1 MPYRLIVSDM
11 DDTLLGEQG
20 TLSPASLAAVRAVH
34 DAGALFALAS
44 GRMPCAMLSYA
55 RQLGIRVPMIS
66 YNGAELVDPRTG
78 EVLFQLPI
86 QAPLALE
93 LIRWCEVRGIH
104 IQAYRNDSFL
114 TPSDNE
120 FARRYCASLRG
131 LARMEVTNKPLSEC
145 VTWPQSK
152 LLAILD
158 PAHTPAALAEVKKH
172 FGSRLICATSRPQY
186 IEFTSPQAG
195 KEQALA
201 ELCRRLNIPS
211 SEVIAFGDGQN
222 DVGMLRYAGLG
233 YAMSNAREEVRRQVD
248 HIAPSNRED
257 GVAHVVMQLLHEG
270 NIEGTIGKGA

>member
-11 DDTLLGEQG
+11 DDTLLNEQG
-20 TLSPASLAAVRAVH
+20 ILSPASLAAVHAVH

-55 RQLGIRVPMIS
+55 RQLGIHVPMIA

-86 QAPLALE
+86 QTSLALE
-93 LIRWCEVRGIH
+93 LIRWCESRGIH
-104 IQAYRNDSFL
+104 IQAYRGDSFL
-114 TPSDNE
+114 TPSDND
-120 FARRYCASLRG
+120 FACRYHASLRG
-131 LARMEVTNKPLSEC
+131 LARMEVTGKPLSEC

-158 PAHTPAALAEVKKH
+158 PAHTPAILAEVKQH
-172 FGSRLICATSRPQY
+172 FGDRLICATSRPQY

-201 ELCRRLNIPS
+201 ELCRRLSILP

-233 YAMSNAREEVRRQVD
+233 YAMSNASEIVRRQVN

-257 GVAHVVMQLLHEG
+257 GVERVIMRLLRE
-270 NIEGTIGKGA
+270 EKIGKGA